1 MTDEG
6 YRGCAPLVGRAW
18 RGVLDAKRA
27 RVFRDVLSPAADA
40 TGGVVDGIGIG
51 G

>member
-1 MTDEG
+1 M
-6 YRGCAPLVGRAW
+6 RPVGRACVE
-18 RGVLDAKRA
+18 RGTGCEYYA